1 MPTEI
6 VTSLI
11 SSVIG
16 GLLVAIVNYFFT
28 RKKTQAETEKLK
40 AEADKIKAEAEKVRV
55 EIGRLNTTVE
65 EASYLVAATTEQV
78 IYDGTKVTGI
88 EDYDIIGQAEV
99 KNGILVL
106 TDGGF
111 RLRKYTYNG
120 QATDFLPKNEV
131 ITRRT
136 LRVGFESKVTQGK
149 YVIIL
154 IFETLERDKLEMM
167 EVIVDQT
174 EWKKTNLYF
183 RLPPDKDSIL
193 CFFLH
198 PISAGSFQMRNL
210 VLAERA
216 S

>member
-6 VTSLI
+6 ITSLI
-11 SSVIG
+11 SSIIG
-16 GLLVAIVNYFFT
+16 GLLVAVVNHFFT

-78 IYDGTKVTGI
+78 VYDGTKVTGI

-111 RLRKYTYNG
+111 RLRRYTYNG
-120 QATDFLPKNEV
+120 RATDFLPKNEV
-131 ITRRT
+131 IARRA

-149 YVIIL
+149 FAVIL
-154 IFETLERDKLEMM
+154 IFETLDREELEVM
-167 EVIVDQT
+167 EVLVDQT

-183 RLPPDKDSIL
+183 RLPPDKDSLL

-198 PISAGSFQMRNL
+198 PISEGSFQLRNL